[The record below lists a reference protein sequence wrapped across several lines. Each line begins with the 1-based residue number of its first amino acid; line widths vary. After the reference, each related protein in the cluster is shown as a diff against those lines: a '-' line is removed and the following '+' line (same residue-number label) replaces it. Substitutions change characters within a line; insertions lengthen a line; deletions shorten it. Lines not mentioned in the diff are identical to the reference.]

1 MKREM
6 PSFFSCYRSP
16 GQILDD
22 DDQEELLNKDLPHFK
37 RKEAKGSILVITFS
51 MTCLFISGALRLWQ
65 PHYVDL
71 DKVCSVYTSQ
81 YSEFK
86 GQSIALA
93 FEF

>member
-1 MKREM
+1 MKKEM
-6 PSFFSCYRSP
+6 LRFFSYYRSP
-16 GQILDD
+16 EQILDE

-37 RKEAKGSILVITFS
+37 REEVKCSILVITFS
-51 MTCLFISGALRLWQ
+51 MTCLFISVALRLWQ
-65 PHYVDL
+65 PYYADL